1 MSTQPT
7 RIPPRERLRSV
18 REAPVNQQ
26 YAARFLNLHP
36 KTVLRKARE
45 GLLPA
50 HPVGTGR
57 KRWHFYLSELDQWLR
72 SQVISGSH
80 PDRKSTR
87 LNSSHFRISHVPT
100 QPIRDALPFC
110 SRASRWDRSE
120 ALAFLSLGARPVA
133 SFSGNLRQPP
143 RSEEHTS
150 ELQSLPHISCAD
162 PTHTGRSS
170 ILFPRIP
177 LGQVGSAGISISRS

>member
-80 PDRKSTR
+80 PR
-87 LNSSHFRISHVPT
+87 
-100 QPIRDALPFC
+100 
-110 SRASRWDRSE
+110 
-120 ALAFLSLGARPVA
+120 
-133 SFSGNLRQPP
+133 RQP
-143 RSEEHTS
+143 
-150 ELQSLPHISCAD
+150 QGDYI
-162 PTHTGRSS
+162 G
-170 ILFPRIP
+170 
-177 LGQVGSAGISISRS
+177 